1 MDAVFSFLFGTR
13 TGFAILFA
21 GGILLFAIL
30 AFVMEKR
37 THKMYV
43 DRGPSP
49 RTKKTASGT
58 SLPKRDRFILAGFIW
73 ANASAPQ
80 LELSQSRGA
89 FRTCNKTA
97 GKTCQNKPVPKWRVL
112 LEGGVDGLDQSAAH
126 AGVLERDDA
135 LDGGATG

>member
-43 DRGPSP
+43 DRGPKSEDEEDSFLGLTCQKGP
-49 RTKKTASGT
+49 GLFWSVLSGQT
-58 SLPKRDRFILAGFIW
+58 QAPATGIEPVAGRFSHIRQNRRKNLPK
-73 ANASAPQ
+73 
-80 LELSQSRGA
+80 
-89 FRTCNKTA
+89 
-97 GKTCQNKPVPKWRVL
+97 
-112 LEGGVDGLDQSAAH
+112 
-126 AGVLERDDA
+126 
-135 LDGGATG
+135 

>member
-43 DRGPSP
+43 DRGPKSEDED
-49 RTKKTASGT
+49 SFW
-58 SLPKRDRFILAGFIW
+58 D
-73 ANASAPQ
+73 
-80 LELSQSRGA
+80 
-89 FRTCNKTA
+89 
-97 GKTCQNKPVPKWRVL
+97 
-112 LEGGVDGLDQSAAH
+112 
-126 AGVLERDDA
+126 
-135 LDGGATG
+135 

>member
-21 GGILLFAIL
+21 GGILLFAII

-43 DRGPSP
+43 DRGPKLALSFDAESVG
-49 RTKKTASGT
+49 KN
-58 SLPKRDRFILAGFIW
+58 LPKRDRFILVGFIW

-80 LELSQSRGA
+80 LELSQLRGT
-89 FRTCNKTA
+89 FR
-97 GKTCQNKPVPKWRVL
+97 
-112 LEGGVDGLDQSAAH
+112 
-126 AGVLERDDA
+126 
-135 LDGGATG
+135 

>member
-43 DRGPSP
+43 DRGPQGRGRSRRLLGLACQKETGLFWSVLSGQTQAP
-49 RTKKTASGT
+49 RH
-58 SLPKRDRFILAGFIW
+58 W
-73 ANASAPQ
+73 N
-80 LELSQSRGA
+80 
-89 FRTCNKTA
+89 
-97 GKTCQNKPVPKWRVL
+97 
-112 LEGGVDGLDQSAAH
+112 
-126 AGVLERDDA
+126 
-135 LDGGATG
+135 

>member
-43 DRGPSP
+43 DRGPKSEDEEDSFLGLTCQKRQVISGRFYLSKRKRP
-49 RTKKTASGT
+49 ATGIEPVAGRFLLKVQNRRKT
-58 SLPKRDRFILAGFIW
+58 LPK
-73 ANASAPQ
+73 
-80 LELSQSRGA
+80 
-89 FRTCNKTA
+89 
-97 GKTCQNKPVPKWRVL
+97 
-112 LEGGVDGLDQSAAH
+112 
-126 AGVLERDDA
+126 
-135 LDGGATG
+135 

>member
-43 DRGPSP
+43 CLLYTSPSP
-49 RTKKTASGT
+49 R
-58 SLPKRDRFILAGFIW
+58 D
-73 ANASAPQ
+73 
-80 LELSQSRGA
+80 
-89 FRTCNKTA
+89 
-97 GKTCQNKPVPKWRVL
+97 
-112 LEGGVDGLDQSAAH
+112 
-126 AGVLERDDA
+126 
-135 LDGGATG
+135 